1 MNSLAETLTREPLP
15 REPWSAEFVRTLAFA
30 YRNVIMA
37 KRNVFFVFELTF
49 WPGVAMLSHGLL
61 TRFLHLDA
69 RMTAFILVGTVAL
82 SAVQVCQLDVAYAVL
97 FDIWSKSMKHQ
108 FLTPIG
114 IRHMAVGSWLVGVA
128 RGVVVFLLM
137 AAIGSWSF
145 GFDFIGG
152 GPGPLAL
159 EGGQQH
165 GTHDE
170 QQHQGDEQHAEDG
183 EDGPAD
189 GSELA
194 GLVAVEPHGP
204 HAGCGEQDDGQPQRE
219 GAAQAQGRLLEGC
232 PLRRLDQA
240 QAHQLPQ
247 GAAGSSACRVP
258 RVRSAEPELAR
269 AWRIARPHSRCNV
282 RDAARGSQLRRR
294 CYPSTRCPG

>member
-1 MNSLAETLTREPLP
+1 MVEL
-15 REPWSAEFVRTLAFA
+15 VRTWAFA

-37 KRNVFFVFELTF
+37 RRNVFFVFELTF

-128 RGVVVFLLM
+128 RGVVVFALM
-137 AAIGSWSF
+137 ALIGSWAF

-159 EGGQQH
+159 FLLGCFLTSLVVGVLVCSLVVLF
-165 GTHDE
+165 GTRAETSAWAAVNFVVMLSGIYYPVSVLPDWV
-170 QQHQGDEQHAEDG
+170 QVISAAVPLTYFLDAFRQGYGFEAHYAHAWLRG
-183 EDGPAD
+183 FALTALYVVLAHWGLAAAITRSRRT
-189 GSELA
+189 GLLLKLSE
-194 GLVAVEPHGP
+194 
-204 HAGCGEQDDGQPQRE
+204 
-219 GAAQAQGRLLEGC
+219 
-232 PLRRLDQA
+232 
-240 QAHQLPQ
+240 
-247 GAAGSSACRVP
+247 
-258 RVRSAEPELAR
+258 
-269 AWRIARPHSRCNV
+269 
-282 RDAARGSQLRRR
+282 
-294 CYPSTRCPG
+294 